1 MQKKSNSRHVLQ
13 IIFFIIS
20 VITEIMFLGI
30 IYNFGELLIGRSFSL
45 DEVKSFL
52 HGSAF
57 LSATILF
64 CLATLFLILSMKNM
78 VKWEIY
84 PLVILTSIEFVLMC
98 YFIYKWFTH
107 VWIKHPPTCFGLG
120 YLIGFIIILLIPMT
134 IKVCVICV
142 SRTRRVS
149 TACQD

>member
-13 IIFFIIS
+13 IVFFIIS

-30 IYNFGELLIGRSFSL
+30 IYNLGELLIGRSFLL

-52 HGSAF
+52 QGSAF

-78 VKWEIY
+78 PKWEIY
-84 PLVILTSIEFVLMC
+84 PLVILTFTDFVLMS
-98 YFIYKWFTH
+98 YFIYKWFAH

-120 YLIGFIIILLIPMT
+120 YLVGFIIILLIPMI
-134 IKVCVICV
+134 IKVCVIV
-142 SRTRRVS
+142 SRLTIKS
-149 TACQD
+149 QDQKM